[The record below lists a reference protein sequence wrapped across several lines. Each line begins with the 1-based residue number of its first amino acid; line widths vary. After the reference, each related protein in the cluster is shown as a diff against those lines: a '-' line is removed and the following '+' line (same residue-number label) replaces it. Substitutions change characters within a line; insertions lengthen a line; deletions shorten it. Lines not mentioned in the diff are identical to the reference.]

1 MVASAAEVATVDSLT
16 LARRVR
22 VLHGRLLPCRHA
34 TLGVA
39 HRCLVAAGDGCPNV
53 IVLGN
58 ASIRHGTDEATREH
72 CATREHWLLDH
83 KALLFYLPVFS
94 SEPNMIEIDLKYR
107 WGR

>member
-22 VLHGRLLPCRHA
+22 VLHGRLLPRRHA

-72 CATREHWLLDH
+72 WLLDH

-94 SEPNMIEIDLKYR
+94 PEPNMIEIDLKYR